1 MEKHFIEFLNIYF
14 WVYIFS
20 FIGYSLAYYLDD
32 EYKKN
37 IQKYSHTH
45 PKLFKIIS
53 LVLFIMSMK
62 VIIYANFF

>member
-32 EYKKN
+32 EYKKTFKN
-37 IQKYSHTH
+37 IHILILNYLK
-45 PKLFKIIS
+45 
-53 LVLFIMSMK
+53 
-62 VIIYANFF
+62 